1 MHYGTAV
8 AEYFTG
14 LIQLSATPSTCHPKL
29 FTPRPMSLQV
39 AAAREAI
46 GDSDFFLIAR
56 TDARATSSKR
66 GLDEAI
72 NRANIYLVCRLL
84 HLCISS
90 ALPLHHLPISLA
102 SCFAFATPFA
112 LTITLCRL
120 CPTSRNIQNYVS
132 SMSTAVAAGLCCDTV
147 QPLELQD

>member
-1 MHYGTAV
+1 MGGSVHYGTAV

-14 LIQLSATPSTCHPKL
+14 LIQLSATPSTCHPKV
-29 FTPRPMSLQV
+29 FTSLPMLLQV

-102 SCFAFATPFA
+102 SCVAFATPRA
-112 LTITLCRL
+112 LTIRLCRL
-120 CPTSRNIQNYVS
+120 CLTSRNVKQVCSRSCWY
-132 SMSTAVAAGLCCDTV
+132 L
-147 QPLELQD
+147 LQHCSAS